1 MGSLNRKKPSDKKIK
16 KAVLSGEARSKFE
29 AHRKR
34 MKANRDK
41 GELLLERRSE
51 METKEPLE
59 NPQARYSSFRG
70 DPSSCL
76 GNYSPGISYY
86 LIQLFLGLP
95 DFLISL
101 LNSY

>member
-29 AHRKR
+29 AQRKR

-70 DPSSCL
+70 DPSSL
-76 GNYSPGISYY
+76 HKSHLLRLAKDLNEAW
-86 LIQLFLGLP
+86 
-95 DFLISL
+95 
-101 LNSY
+101 LNSENNTNGTSD